1 METPV
6 LVAKGWRSR
15 LVAGV
20 AAGYTKLGGVRE
32 KKFVGG
38 GGSLALVPIVMVILN

>member
-1 METPV
+1 
-6 LVAKGWRSR
+6 VAKGWRSR

-32 KKFVGG
+32 KN
-38 GGSLALVPIVMVILN
+38 L

>member
-1 METPV
+1 MSSGFLAMEKLV

-20 AAGYTKLGGVRE
+20 AAG
-32 KKFVGG
+32 
-38 GGSLALVPIVMVILN
+38 